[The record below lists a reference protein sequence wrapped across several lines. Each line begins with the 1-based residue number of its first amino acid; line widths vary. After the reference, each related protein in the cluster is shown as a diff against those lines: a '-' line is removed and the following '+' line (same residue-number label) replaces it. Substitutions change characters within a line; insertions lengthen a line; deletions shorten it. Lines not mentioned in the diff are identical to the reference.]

1 VASLVLLDQNYIR
14 KLVELFRTCEDL
26 ENDEG
31 LQLMF
36 KIVKGIIS
44 LNDAHIFDII
54 FSDEYIMDIVGALEH
69 DPELTTRQSHRTYLT
84 EQVTFKE

>member
-1 VASLVLLDQNYIR
+1 LLRVAWFTLYQQNYIR

-36 KIVKGIIS
+36 KIVKGISKLKPS
-44 LNDAHIFDII
+44 LCSSICTLI
-54 FSDEYIMDIVGALEH
+54 
-69 DPELTTRQSHRTYLT
+69 P
-84 EQVTFKE
+84 

>member
-1 VASLVLLDQNYIR
+1 MLGLYGATLVQQNYIR

-36 KIVKGIIS
+36 KIVKGIS
-44 LNDAHIFDII
+44 KLNRARVP
-54 FSDEYIMDIVGALEH
+54 SSGL
-69 DPELTTRQSHRTYLT
+69 
-84 EQVTFKE
+84 